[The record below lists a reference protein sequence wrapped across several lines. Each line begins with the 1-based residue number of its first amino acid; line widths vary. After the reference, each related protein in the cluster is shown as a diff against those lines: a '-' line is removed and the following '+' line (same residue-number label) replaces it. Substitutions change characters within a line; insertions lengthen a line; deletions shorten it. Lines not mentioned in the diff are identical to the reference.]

1 MKRIAPALYIV
12 LGISAFTC
20 GNVWAQATAQ
30 INGVVR
36 DQTGAF
42 IPGVEVRVTQIDT
55 GLARTALSNETGAY
69 ILTNLPVGPYRLEA
83 MIPGFRTYVQ
93 TGIVLQVGSNPTVNV
108 LLEVGAVDQTV
119 EVQANATLVETRSV
133 GMGQVIENQQILELP
148 LNGRRASDLM
158 GLAGMAAPG
167 VTSSLDGNGK
177 NYPTTIL
184 SVAGNATSSGTYLL
198 DGARHND
205 AHNNMLLP
213 LPFPDALQEFKFAT
227 SALSADQGVQ
237 PGVAV
242 NAVTKSGT
250 NEFHGDAFEFFRDSA
265 LNARNTFALSGDG
278 LRRNQFGG
286 TIGGPI
292 KTNKLFFFGGHQATF
307 VTQTPSTFLET
318 IPTAAMLTGDFR
330 TFASAAC
337 QSKGNV
343 NLLSTAGFAGNR
355 IDPSR
360 FSPQALNIVQH
371 LPTTT
376 DPCGLIKFGRKND
389 NSEELTIGRVDYRQS
404 DKNTLFTRYLQARLF
419 APSDYD
425 ANNILAIT
433 KGDSP
438 QHVYSAVVGDTYLI
452 GANVV
457 NNFRAVVNRTLNERV
472 QKQFFDWATLG
483 FNITALNPG
492 NLRSD
497 FGGFTIGT
505 NSSNKSNFN
514 TAGFNFSDDLG
525 LVHGPHQIG
534 VGGNWT
540 HQFLN
545 VTAAQADAQFTWDGS
560 YSGLPLVDFM
570 MGKPASFSQGGALNY
585 YMRQNIVTSYITDTW
600 TARPGVTVS
609 MGLRWDPFLSP
620 WEKYGRLAVFDE
632 ARFNQ
637 GLRSSVFTKAPAG
650 MLFSGDAGMPGGNRE
665 HFSKLA
671 QFAPRLGFGWDLTG
685 DGKTTLRAS
694 YGLSYDYP
702 ALFTYHY
709 SSNNQP
715 FANLIN
721 IPYPQN
727 FGNPWQDYPGGN
739 PFPIAIGPNSP
750 FQQSGTYSVSRT
762 HIKPPYVNQW
772 NLSLQRQIGQAWL
785 LSANYGGNST
795 VHFWALQ
802 QLNPS
807 VYIPGSSTTANTAA
821 RRRLTLANPSQGPL
835 YAGVTQTDDGGTGNY
850 NALLLSLQRR
860 GKSVNV
866 HANYT
871 WSHCISDLWGPFEI
885 DSSAYLVSNNRR
897 LDRSDCDISDRR
909 HIVNVTTV
917 YSTPFTNGWIGKLFG
932 AWQISGLLRSSS
944 GQVLDLSSGAD
955 TGFIGRAGRPDQVL
969 GDPYPAEKSRAHWL
983 NPAAF
988 AKPAT
993 GSVGNM
999 SRGTPRGPGN
1009 INIDMALA
1017 RTFRVRER
1025 QTFQFRAE
1033 AFNMPNLTNLLLP
1046 TTSLNS
1052 NLFGRITTASDPRI
1066 LQFAVKYVF

>member
-1 MKRIAPALYIV
+1 MKRVASGLLVGLCLAAL
-12 LGISAFTC
+12 TC
-20 GNVWAQATAQ
+20 PGAWAQATAQ
-30 INGVVR
+30 INGAVR
-36 DQTGAF
+36 DQSGAL
-42 IPGVEVRVTQIDT
+42 IPGVEITVTQTET
-55 GLARTALSNETGAY
+55 GFVRTALSNETGGY
-69 ILTNLPVGPYRLEA
+69 VLTNLPVGPYRLEA
-83 MIPGFRTYVQ
+83 MIPGFRAYVQ

-108 LLEVGAVDQTV
+108 SLEVGAVDQTV
-119 EVQANATLVETRSV
+119 EVEANAALVETRNV

-158 GLAGMAAPG
+158 SYAGMAAPG

-184 SVAGNATSSGTYLL
+184 SVAGNSTSSGTYLL

-250 NEFHGDAFEFFRDSA
+250 NEFHGDAFEFVRDSA
-265 LNARNTFALSGDG
+265 LNARNTFALGGDG

-292 KTNKLFFFGGHQATF
+292 KTNKLFFFAGHQATL

-318 IPTAAMLTGDFR
+318 IPTSAMLAGDF
-330 TFASAAC
+330 TGFASAAC
-337 QSKGNV
+337 QAKGNV
-343 NLLSTAGFAGNR
+343 NLLAAAGFAGNR

-360 FSPQALNIVQH
+360 FSPQALNIIKH
-371 LPTTT
+371 LPTTS
-376 DPCGLIKFGRKND
+376 DPCGLIKFARKND
-389 NSEELTIGRVDYRQS
+389 SSEQLTVGRVDYRQS
-404 DKNTLFTRYLQARLF
+404 DKNTLFTRYLQARTF
-419 APSDYD
+419 APSDFD
-425 ANNILAIT
+425 TNNILAIT

-438 QHVYSAVVGDTYLI
+438 QHVYSAVVGHTYLI
-452 GANVV
+452 SANTV
-457 NNFRAVVNRTLNERV
+457 NNFRAVVNRTLNERI
-472 QKQFFDWATLG
+472 QKSFFDWGTLG
-483 FNITALNPG
+483 FNITVLNPG

-525 LVHGPHQIG
+525 ILRGPHQIG
-534 VGGNWT
+534 LGGNWT

-570 MGKPASFSQGGALNY
+570 MGKAASFSQGGALNY
-585 YMRQNIVTSYITDTW
+585 YLRQNILTSYITDTW
-600 TARPGVTVS
+600 TVRPRLTLN

-620 WEKYGRLAVFDE
+620 WEKYGRFAAFDE
-632 ARFNQ
+632 NRFLQ
-637 GLRSSVFTKAPAG
+637 GIRSTVYTKAPAG
-650 MLFSGDAGMPGGNRE
+650 MLFSGDPGTPGNNRI
-665 HFSKLA
+665 HFDKLA
-671 QFAPRLGFGWDLTG
+671 QFAPRVGFGWNLTG

-715 FANLIN
+715 FANLIT
-721 IPYPQN
+721 IAYPQN

-739 PFPIAIGPNSP
+739 PFPIAIGPNTP
-750 FQQSGTYSVSRT
+750 FQINGAYSVTRP
-762 HIKPPYVNQW
+762 HINTPYVNQW
-772 NLSLQRQIGQAWL
+772 NLSLQRQIGEAWL
-785 LSANYGGNST
+785 ISANYGGNST
-795 VHFWALQ
+795 THFWTMQ

-821 RRRLTLANPSQGPL
+821 RRRLTLESPAQGPY
-835 YAGVTQTDDGGTGNY
+835 YAGVTQTDDGGTANY
-850 NALLLSLQRR
+850 NALLLSVQRR
-860 GKSVNV
+860 GRVVNV

-871 WSHCISDLWGPFEI
+871 WSHCISDLWGPFAI
-885 DSSAYLVSNNRR
+885 DSSAYLVANNRR

-909 HIVNVTTV
+909 HILNVSTV
-917 YSTPFTNGWIGKLFG
+917 YSTPFTNGLIGKLLG
-932 AWQISGLLRSSS
+932 NWQISGLLKGTS
-944 GQVLDLSSGAD
+944 GQVLDLSSGVD

-969 GDPYPAEKSRAHWL
+969 GDPYPAAQNRAHWL
-983 NPAAF
+983 NTAAF
-988 AKPAT
+988 ARPAT

-999 SRGTPRGPGN
+999 SRGTPRAPGS
-1009 INIDMALA
+1009 INFDMALA
-1017 RTFRVRER
+1017 RTFRLREK

-1033 AFNMPNLTNLLLP
+1033 AFNAPNLTNLLLP
-1046 TTSLNS
+1046 ATALNS